1 MSPDTE
7 GRNNY
12 FGNTGSKSQKGLNFN
27 SPATFKSKK
36 ALDRL
41 PNNLIDKSGQERM
54 VNVMRATFITD
65 SVEDI
70 R

>member
-1 MSPDTE
+1 MI
-7 GRNNY
+7 
-12 FGNTGSKSQKGLNFN
+12 GNVTFN
-27 SPATFKSKK
+27 SPATSKSKK

-41 PNNLIDKSGQERM
+41 PKNLIDKSGQEEM

-65 SVEDI
+65 SLEDI

>member
-1 MSPDTE
+1 MA
-7 GRNNY
+7 
-12 FGNTGSKSQKGLNFN
+12 FN

-41 PNNLIDKSGQERM
+41 PRNLIEKSGQEQM

-65 SVEDI
+65 SVEDF
-70 R
+70 RKPYQSGDSLT